1 MNINISSSTVHRR
14 LIAAGLYGRVTV
26 EKPMLRPQEYGEKT
40 EISKAIPRLSNWTM
54 ELGTPA
60 WWIEVWTVWI

>member
-14 LIAAGLYGRVTV
+14 LIAAGLHGRVTV

-40 EISKAIPRLSNWTM
+40 EISKAIPRLSNGIGDSGLM
-54 ELGTPA
+54 N
-60 WWIEVWTVWI
+60 